1 MLNEYAVRVYSLIAD
16 SMRMDASLAI
26 ERANIVMLPKMKKD
40 QQQEF
45 LNELRKRAEDPTETL
60 LADDSESDTNKLKGI
75 FGNQ

>member
-1 MLNEYAVRVYSLIAD
+1 MLDEYAVRVYSLIAD

-26 ERANIVMLPKMKKD
+26 EQASIAALPKMKKD

-75 FGNQ
+75 FGN